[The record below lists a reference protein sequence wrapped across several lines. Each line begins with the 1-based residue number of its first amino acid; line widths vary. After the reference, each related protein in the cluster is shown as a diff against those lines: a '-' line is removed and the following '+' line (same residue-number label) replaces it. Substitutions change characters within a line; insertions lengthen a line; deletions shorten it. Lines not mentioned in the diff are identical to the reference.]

1 MKKSLLSVV
10 CLFLSLFLNA
20 QNNTFE
26 SELVEAKKGNVKSQ
40 SFVAGCYMYGIHG
53 ASVNYDEAVK
63 WARTAAEKG
72 DDYAQYL
79 LGYAYY
85 GGFGVVIDDRLS
97 MEWYEKSAKQ
107 GRFSAQNNLATS
119 YIRVEQNYNKAL
131 EWYLKGVTNEKLA
144 IESGRYRGPFKDS
157 YRYYIGMCYFRQKKY
172 KEAFK
177 CFESEFQKHDGATY
191 VYSLLAM
198 EYCYRN
204 GLGVKKSKKKSN
216 KLMKAL
222 IEQESG
228 MIENIEGQYYALWG
242 IETDYGM
249 AKLNY
254 ECAIRHGNATGN
266 YGLALLYMNG
276 LGVEV
281 DHEKAKE
288 CWSGYLK
295 SKKNENNDISYKRA
309 LHNLA
314 ICDYNIG
321 ERLYKEKKYKK
332 AFELLNEAAT
342 NQFNPI
348 PQAMRLLSAFYRYGH
363 GDVVKKDS
371 QKEKYWRK
379 EAARHNDAKALKIL
393 KGF

>member
-85 GGFGVVIDDRLS
+85 GGFGVVIDDSLS

-119 YIRVEQNYNKAL
+119 YIRVKQNYNKAL

-204 GLGVKKSKKKSN
+204 GLGVKKSKK
-216 KLMKAL
+216 
-222 IEQESG
+222 
-228 MIENIEGQYYALWG
+228 
-242 IETDYGM
+242 
-249 AKLNY
+249 
-254 ECAIRHGNATGN
+254 
-266 YGLALLYMNG
+266 
-276 LGVEV
+276 
-281 DHEKAKE
+281 
-288 CWSGYLK
+288 
-295 SKKNENNDISYKRA
+295 NENNDISYKRA

-363 GDVVKKDS
+363 GDVVKKNS

-379 EAARHNDAKALKIL
+379 EAARHNDAKALRIL
-393 KGF
+393 NGFM